1 MFGKKKLTK
10 EEILRAIEELEKNPH
25 DKLRI
30 LADIGIGAVGAA
42 GAGAAV
48 AAFGG
53 TSMLFGLI
61 TVAPPVGLVVGGA
74 ALGAA
79 ALVGIKKI
87 LFDGTYTEGK
97 RAEMLRQLKD
107 LLREIEIKERASNIS
122 DSDKNKFY
130 ILLKEPIRLDLLT
143 PEKAQQL
150 ISAVE
155 NGQIPITEAIKL
167 LEDII
172 QSANVAETH
181 QIASRGNQEQTS

>member
-1 MFGKKKLTK
+1 MLGTRKLTK
-10 EEILRAIEELEKNPH
+10 EQILKAIEDLEKNPH
-25 DKLRI
+25 DKLGI

-79 ALVGIKKI
+79 ALVGAKKM
-87 LFDGTYTEGK
+87 LFDGTYNEGK
-97 RAEMLRQLKD
+97 RAEILRQLKD
-107 LLREIEIKERASNIS
+107 RLREVETKERVNNVG
-122 DSDKNKFY
+122 DSDKNEFY
-130 ILLKEPIRLDLLT
+130 ILLKEPIKLNLLT

-150 ISAVE
+150 ISVVE
-155 NGQIPITEAIKL
+155 SGQISITEAIKL

-172 QSANVAETH
+172 KSAKY
-181 QIASRGNQEQTS
+181 

>member
-1 MFGKKKLTK
+1 MFGTKKLTK
-10 EEILRAIEELEKNPH
+10 EQILKAIEDLEENPH
-25 DKLRI
+25 DKLGI
-30 LADIGIGAVGAA
+30 LADIGIGAVGASA
-42 GAGAAV
+42 AGAAV

-61 TVAPPVGLVVGGA
+61 TVAPPVGLIVGGA

-79 ALVGIKKI
+79 ALVGAKKI
-87 LFDGTYTEGK
+87 LFDGTYDEGK
-97 RAEMLRQLKD
+97 KAEMLRQLKD
-107 LLREIEIKERASNIS
+107 LLREVEAKEKASNIG
-122 DSDKNKFY
+122 DRDKNRFY
-130 ILLKEPIRLDLLT
+130 ILLKEPIKLDLLT

-172 QSANVAETH
+172 KAAK
-181 QIASRGNQEQTS
+181 